1 MSHHCFCQSLRGRL
15 WASNIPNSKGFV
27 KWVWHQVRTIVR
39 NLQRWNSILMSF
51 DHIFDSLFSNVE
63 YFDLVIDTP
72 KVDLISIE
80 TEGDTGERIFCL
92 MNGNFLLGSLLPNS
106 KSSIISNTGNEF
118 SGFLRT
124 WYTLNNACMP
134 FILSGEFPRL
144 NVPVTDGF
152 ISWASDQMIGVTPRK
167 RNHCICV
174 RLQIQDIGIWIFAVP
189 DKDLFIHSSSS

>member
-1 MSHHCFCQSLRGRL
+1 
-15 WASNIPNSKGFV
+15 
-27 KWVWHQVRTIVR
+27 
-39 NLQRWNSILMSF
+39 MSF

-118 SGFLRT
+118 YGFLRT
-124 WYTLNNACMP
+124 
-134 FILSGEFPRL
+134 
-144 NVPVTDGF
+144 
-152 ISWASDQMIGVTPRK
+152 
-167 RNHCICV
+167 
-174 RLQIQDIGIWIFAVP
+174 
-189 DKDLFIHSSSS
+189 